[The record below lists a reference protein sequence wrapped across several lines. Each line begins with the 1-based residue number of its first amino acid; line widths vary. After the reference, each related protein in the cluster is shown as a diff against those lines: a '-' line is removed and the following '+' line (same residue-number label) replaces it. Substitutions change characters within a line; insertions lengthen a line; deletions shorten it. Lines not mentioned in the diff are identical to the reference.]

1 MLGDGGTSAEKQ
13 PLLAAEKAP
22 EKSVIQK
29 LQDHGK
35 TLHEAVFPTHE
46 VRDAMT
52 YQASKLSSWNSLLV
66 TSHTVWCQRSLWMM
80 ALKLFAF
87 SMVVALLVL
96 ILIPDPSDLK
106 VSRFADIVEFLRIF
120 VGLLLGFFMSA
131 SVQRWWSCAEGFMQ
145 LFDAIRCLQ
154 IQFISLGVP
163 EDRCIH
169 CLRYGVLSG
178 WILSMQ
184 LEVEA
189 LPERDREEAHRK
201 NWENLRVGLRPHKS
215 GGGADEKLGVAL
227 PEELDVLSK
236 TSDPSSCL
244 WMWVGSLIGCLSMDG
259 LIPPMASPIY
269 GRIMQLAEQAH
280 DAIRNVR
287 SNISIQAPFI
297 YVQMLASM
305 VHINNLVNAVSF
317 GLTAGASLGTI
328 LSFMRVHPQEA
339 RASGREASTDAQSLL
354 SSFFFSCF
362 GPFVY
367 QAMLEVAI
375 AIAQPF
381 SHEHAILPTVHMI
394 QTLEEDLNDGFEI
407 AKKAPWHKPSYTEF
421 TKKT

>member
-1 MLGDGGTSAEKQ
+1 MLGDGGTADEKQ
-13 PLLAAEKAP
+13 PLLPSEK
-22 EKSVIQK
+22 KSLSQRVIEDGQW
-29 LQDHGK
+29 LQDK
-35 TLHEAVFPTHE
+35 LLPKQEI
-46 VRDAMT
+46 RDAMT

-80 ALKLFAF
+80 AVKLFCF
-87 SMVVALLVL
+87 STVVALLVL
-96 ILIPDPSDLK
+96 LLVPDPADLK

-145 LFDAIRCLQ
+145 LFDAVRCLQ

-163 EDRCIH
+163 EERSVH

-189 LPERDREEAHRK
+189 LPEDKRELAHEK
-201 NWENLRVGLRPHKS
+201 IWENLQLGLRPS
-215 GGGADEKLGVAL
+215 GQSSDERFGTIST
-227 PEELDVLSK
+227 EELEVLRK

-317 GLTAGASLGTI
+317 GLTAGASVGTI
-328 LSFMRVHPQEA
+328 LSYIRLHPQEA
-339 RASGREASTDAQSLL
+339 SASGRQASADAQSLL

-381 SHEHAILPTVHMI
+381 SHEHAILPTTHMLSC
-394 QTLEEDLNDGFEI
+394 LEQDLSDGFEV
-407 AKKAPWHKPSYTEF
+407 AKKAPWHMPSYEEF
-421 TKKT
+421 AKKQ